1 MVIDKITINLIL
13 NIKVKN
19 KIKIAVV
26 GIGLMGSQHLK
37 ALSVSK
43 KAKLHSIVDV
53 NKNSIIH
60 AKKFKVPFYR
70 SSTELLSNNKPDAVI
85 VATPNQFHE
94 KHTISFLNA
103 KIPVLLEKP
112 ISDNISKAKKIIQSS
127 KKNKTH
133 LLIGYHRR
141 HNSIVT
147 KVKKQIDSGNLGK
160 IVAANVMCWLYKNKD
175 WYKEKWRTKKGG
187 GPLGINLVHDIDLIC
202 YLLGPITHV
211 QATTSNKIRKYKVED
226 TAIVNFTFRSGTLCT
241 LSVSDTIVAPYSYEL
256 TAGENPAYPIT
267 NQSAYFIGGTKGSIQ
282 FPNLKHWYN
291 RGERSW
297 WKPIYHKDFN
307 IRLSRFTLINQIDHL
322 CDVVSGKAKP
332 KVSGN
337 DGLQS
342 LKIFDAIIRSTKTG
356 KKIRVN

>member
-1 MVIDKITINLIL
+1 MKHFADLLLNKNNSKSNDQVPFIQRRRGIEIKSSREIYLMKNSSRIVGTVLREINDLIKPGMSTKDL
-13 NIKVKN
+13 DDFAEKRIRDALISKDLFFAASMPLYPDCEDVGMFRNPQPTKETKTWMILGGSDNYTRAEPCVELGK
-19 KIKIAVV
+19 KIKANGGDI
-26 GIGLMGSQHLK
+26 
-37 ALSVSK
+37 
-43 KAKLHSIVDV
+43 IVDV
-53 NKNSIIH
+53 
-60 AKKFKVPFYR
+60 
-70 SSTELLSNNKPDAVI
+70 
-85 VATPNQFHE
+85 
-94 KHTISFLNA
+94 
-103 KIPVLLEKP
+103 
-112 ISDNISKAKKIIQSS
+112 
-127 KKNKTH
+127 
-133 LLIGYHRR
+133 
-141 HNSIVT
+141 
-147 KVKKQIDSGNLGK
+147 
-160 IVAANVMCWLYKNKD
+160 
-175 WYKEKWRTKKGG
+175 KKGWY
-187 GPLGINLVHDIDLIC
+187 HDFIGN
-202 YLLGPITHV
+202 YE
-211 QATTSNKIRKYKVED
+211 VED

-342 LKIFDAIIRSTKTG
+342 LKIFDAILRSTKTG